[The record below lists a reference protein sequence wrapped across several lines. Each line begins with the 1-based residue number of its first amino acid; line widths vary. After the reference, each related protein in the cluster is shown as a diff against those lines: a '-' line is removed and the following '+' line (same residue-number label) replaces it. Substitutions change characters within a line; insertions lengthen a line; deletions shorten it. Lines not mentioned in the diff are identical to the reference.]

1 MIPVGIV
8 LLLFEVII
16 EFVVEI
22 IEAGFLFVGGLG
34 DRQVFFVTSIL
45 FFFFGFIGT
54 FGAARAELLPGQGG
68 SGQWG

>member
-1 MIPVGIV
+1 MIPVGII

-34 DRQVFFVTSIL
+34 DRQVFLVTRIL
-45 FFFFGFIGT
+45 FFIFGFIGT
-54 FGAARAELLPGQGG
+54 LQAARAELLPGQGV
-68 SGQWG
+68 